1 MKYIEDGFRAVYH
14 NFAILP
20 FEGLDRAVLDGFP
33 GAQSAD
39 GALVYGYYDR
49 EAGMTLEVL
58 CAAKE
63 GKNGWMF
70 ANGNDQI
77 RSFIRIDT
85 VLDVDFYTR
94 EEPDPAL
101 FRKFE
106 TKLEMLKVYD
116 AGEEIEK
123 TRTFGFLDDARHP
136 EFIDDVMVYLEKGD
150 LKPEPCWCRI
160 TGLGEQSIRAI
171 LLNEPV
177 QPFGV
182 HNGESISF
190 HVQKITETGKYIC
203 RAEI

>member
-1 MKYIEDGFRAVYH
+1 MKYIEDGFRTVYH

-20 FEGLDRAVLDGFP
+20 FEGLDRSVLDGFP
-33 GAQSAD
+33 GAKSAD

-85 VLDVDFYTR
+85 VLNVDFYTR

-101 FRKFE
+101 FKKFE

-116 AGEEIEK
+116 VGEEIEK
-123 TRTFGFLDDARHP
+123 TRTLSFLDDARHP

-177 QPFGV
+177 QAFGI
-182 HNGESISF
+182 HNGVEISF
-190 HVQKITETGKYIC
+190 RVQKMAETGKHIC
-203 RAEI
+203 RAEL

>member
-20 FEGLDRAVLDGFP
+20 FEGLDRSVLDGFP
-33 GAQSAD
+33 GAKAAD

-63 GKNGWMF
+63 GKNSWMF
-70 ANGNDQI
+70 ADGNDQV

-94 EEPDPAL
+94 GEPDPAL
-101 FRKFE
+101 FEKFK
-106 TKLEMLKVYD
+106 TKLDMLKVYD
-116 AGEEIEK
+116 ANKEIEE
-123 TRTFGFLDDARHP
+123 TRTFAFLDDARHP

-160 TGLGEQSIRAI
+160 TGLGEKSIRAS

-177 QPFGV
+177 QAFGV
-182 HNGESISF
+182 HNGDEIKF
-190 HVQKITETGKYIC
+190 RVQKITETGKYIC
-203 RAEI
+203 FADL

>member
-1 MKYIEDGFRAVYH
+1 METGFRTIYH
-14 NFAILP
+14 NFAIFPL
-20 FEGLDRAVLDGFP
+20 EEISRSVLEGFP
-33 GAQSAD
+33 GAKAAD
-39 GALVYGYYDR
+39 AALVYGYYDR

-63 GKNGWMF
+63 GKDGWRF
-70 ANGNDQI
+70 AKGNDEI

-85 VLDVDFYTR
+85 ALDADFYAR

-101 FRKFE
+101 FKE
-106 TKLEMLKVYD
+106 YAAKLEMLKAYE
-116 AGEEIEK
+116 ASEEIET

-160 TGLGEQSIRAI
+160 TGLGDKTIQAV

-177 QPFGV
+177 QQFGV
-182 HNGESISF
+182 HNGEQISF
-190 HVQKITETGKYIC
+190 RVQKIEQTNKYIC
-203 RAEI
+203 RAEL